1 MCMIGIR
8 GLSNN
13 KFTGGVRFDNSTFI
27 STLEYLW
34 DIQPMQSY
42 EVAFLCEMSIFI
54 IIKRS
59 YMFVDCNLLDIVSNQ
74 KHAMYNP
81 NMEHHTIFQQVT

>member
-1 MCMIGIR
+1 
-8 GLSNN
+8 
-13 KFTGGVRFDNSTFI
+13 
-27 STLEYLW
+27 
-34 DIQPMQSY
+34 MQSY

-74 KHAMYNP
+74 KHVMYNP
-81 NMEHHTIFQQVT
+81 NMEHHTIFQQVTQSLHLTNTHSLFHIFVYISSSLEVFTR